1 MSLPIARII
10 SVAFAALFLAAI
22 ALKTFFPGDD
32 PYRCRALKDTGRWI
46 DPPRDEEGNRN
57 PFQKWQPDGC
67 MLNHYASN
75 DIRRCMEGRRIT
87 IVGDST
93 SRYVAHGFSRLIDET
108 RSDLDRDHE
117 KMPKYRG
124 FNMTYHGQMIQR
136 LPNVWLSPHGA
147 PGQQQFAQ
155 NLEAFLGEKQNP
167 PSIIDQEGPALL
179 YIAAGVS
186 FNNEHSLR
194 SELKSNVTNNT
205 AIVSWEK
212 RFKIYKDRLTK
223 IASFVK
229 EHTPNVDV
237 FTTPMDPIDGIGNQI
252 FYAPPTVPLYL
263 GNESERMEDSHRR
276 QAEVFDMHDWL
287 HDVEEDWRLPFVWSI
302 SKLAVGQKKV
312 WIDPNATELHVKRQI
327 ADTRAN
333 ILLNLRCNAKL
344 DRMRSYPY
352 SRTCCT
358 DYGTKPMSQLGF
370 VFLGIIYLGL
380 CIIFEVLD
388 ICGSSSSSK
397 SRQNLF
403 NMKVGFLVLAL
414 LMCYYADRT
423 QMIAKGSKLRS
434 PMEFIGLCIP
444 CIAIT
449 LITIRRSPSAPRNLD
464 ATIKASDQPF
474 LSRHQTDE
482 WKGWMQFFIL
492 IYHWTGTMENTT
504 FFFIRVCVAA
514 YLFQTGY
521 GHTLY
526 FLKRGDFSFNR
537 VAAVLLRLNILTCLL
552 VYFMDTDYMFYYFAP
567 LVSFWFLVVYTT
579 MAVGA
584 KKYNNDPQM
593 VVAKICLSCVLVS
606 TVFWATPFTKWAFR
620 LLRLVFNIQ
629 WSDGE
634 WQYRVR
640 LDIFVVHVGMLAAV
654 INNEMKKK
662 LLHSGLAK
670 VLAMAGVFAIGHY
683 FRATAHLNQTE
694 YKTWHPFMS
703 FVPVLA
709 FIALRNFCSQ
719 VRNHHSMAMAW
730 LGRCSLELYILQFHL
745 LLAGDSNGILIVDG
759 LFGDGSL
766 FGDRWRTLVLVVPI
780 FLWVCSSVAE
790 STSHVVSLIMTEVS
804 DGEDYQKL
812 GAVEKEKVR
821 GSAYLTGPKVRVAGI
836 LGIMW
841 LLNLAT
847 PGHLLPLPQDGSH
860 AISSFP
866 SQPADIPY

>member
-1 MSLPIARII
+1 
-10 SVAFAALFLAAI
+10 
-22 ALKTFFPGDD
+22 
-32 PYRCRALKDTGRWI
+32 
-46 DPPRDEEGNRN
+46 
-57 PFQKWQPDGC
+57 
-67 MLNHYASN
+67 
-75 DIRRCMEGRRIT
+75 
-87 IVGDST
+87 
-93 SRYVAHGFSRLIDET
+93 
-108 RSDLDRDHE
+108 
-117 KMPKYRG
+117 MPKYRG

-136 LPNVWLSPHGA
+136 IPNVWLSSHGT
-147 PGQQQFAQ
+147 PGQEQFAQ
-155 NLEAFLGEKQNP
+155 NLESFLGEKQNP

-179 YIAAGVS
+179 YVAAGVS

-194 SELKSNVTNNT
+194 SELKSNTTNNT
-205 AIVSWEK
+205 AIVSWEN
-212 RFKIYKDRLTK
+212 RFNIYKDRLTR

-229 EHTPNVDV
+229 EHTPNVDA
-237 FTTPMDPIDGIGNQI
+237 FTAPMDPIDGLGNQI

-263 GNESERMEDSHRR
+263 GNKSELMEDSHRR
-276 QAEVFDMHDWL
+276 EAEVLDMHDWL

-302 SKLAVGQKKV
+302 SKLTVGQKKV

-333 ILLNLRCNAKL
+333 ILINLRCNAKL

-358 DYGTKPMSQLGF
+358 DYGTKPISQLGF
-370 VFLGIIYLGL
+370 VFFGIIYLAA
-380 CIIFEVLD
+380 CIICEVLD
-388 ICGSSSSSK
+388 ICGSSK
-397 SRQNLF
+397 PRQKLF
-403 NMKVGFLVLAL
+403 NMKVGFLILAL

-423 QMIAKGSKLRS
+423 QMMAKGSKLRS
-434 PMEFIGLCIP
+434 PMEFIALCVP

-449 LITIRRSPSAPRNLD
+449 LFTIRRSPSPPRDLT
-464 ATIKASDQPF
+464 ATTKAADQPF
-474 LSRHQTDE
+474 LSRYQTDE

-492 IYHWTGTMENTT
+492 IYHWTGTMDNST

-537 VAAVLLRLNILTCLL
+537 VAAVLLRLNILTCSL

-579 MAVGA
+579 MAIGA
-584 KKYNNDPQM
+584 KYNSDPQM
-593 VVAKICLSCVLVS
+593 VVAKICLSCVIVS

-640 LDIFVVHVGMLAAV
+640 LDIFVVYVGMLAAV
-654 INNEMKKK
+654 INNEMKKT
-662 LLHSGLAK
+662 LLHSGLRNI
-670 VLAMAGVFAIGHY
+670 LAIAGVFAIGHY
-683 FRATAHLNQTE
+683 FSATAHLSQTE

-709 FIALRNFCSQ
+709 FIALRNVCGH
-719 VRNHHSMAMAW
+719 VRNYHSIAMAW

-759 LFGDGSL
+759 LFGDGSVL
-766 FGDRWRTLVLVVPI
+766 GDRWRTLVVIVPI

-790 STSHVVSLIMTEVS
+790 STAHVVSLIMTEAS
-804 DGEDYQKL
+804 DGDGYQKP
-812 GAVEKEKVR
+812 GVVETEKVR
-821 GSAYLTGPKVRVAGI
+821 SSTYLTGPKIRVAGI

-847 PGHLLPLPQDGSH
+847 PGHILPIPQDGGHSVNV
-860 AISSFP
+860 FP

>member
-1 MSLPIARII
+1 MH
-10 SVAFAALFLAAI
+10 
-22 ALKTFFPGDD
+22 
-32 PYRCRALKDTGRWI
+32 C
-46 DPPRDEEGNRN
+46 
-57 PFQKWQPDGC
+57 FQ
-67 MLNHYASN
+67 
-75 DIRRCMEGRRIT
+75 
-87 IVGDST
+87 
-93 SRYVAHGFSRLIDET
+93 IDEML
-108 RSDLDRDHE
+108 SDLDREHE
-117 KMPKYRG
+117 KMPMYRG

-136 LPNVWLSPHGA
+136 LPNVWLSPHGT
-147 PGQQQFAQ
+147 PGQEQFAR
-155 NLEAFLGEKQNP
+155 NLETFLGEKQSP

-179 YIAAGVS
+179 YIAAGVA

-194 SELKSNVTNNT
+194 SELKSNITNDT

-212 RFKIYKDRLTK
+212 RFKTYKDRLTK

-229 EHTPNVDV
+229 EHTPNVDA
-237 FTTPMDPIDGIGNQI
+237 FTAPMDPIDGLGNQI
-252 FYAPPTVPLYL
+252 FYAPPTIPLYL
-263 GNESERMEDSHRR
+263 GNNSERVEDSHRR
-276 QAEVFDMHDWL
+276 EAEVLDMHDWL
-287 HDVEEDWRLPFVWSI
+287 HEIEEDWRLPFVWSI
-302 SKLAVGQKKV
+302 SKLTVGQKKA
-312 WIDPNATELHVKRQI
+312 WIDPNATELHVRRQI

-344 DRMRSYPY
+344 DRIRSYPY

-358 DYGTKPMSQLGF
+358 DYGTKPISQLGF
-370 VFLGIIYLGL
+370 VFFGIIYLAA

-388 ICGSSSSSK
+388 ICGSK
-397 SRQNLF
+397 PRQNLF
-403 NMKVGFLVLAL
+403 NMKVGFLILAL

-434 PMEFIGLCIP
+434 PMEFIILCMP
-444 CIAIT
+444 CIAVT
-449 LITIRRSPSAPRNLD
+449 LATIRRSPSPPSRDLTTTITAKAP
-464 ATIKASDQPF
+464 DQPF
-474 LSRHQTDE
+474 LSRYQTDE

-492 IYHWTGTMENTT
+492 IYHWTGTMENSV

-552 VYFMDTDYMFYYFAP
+552 VYFMNTDYMFYYFAP

-584 KKYNNDPQM
+584 KYNSDPQM
-593 VVAKICLSCVLVS
+593 VLAKICLSCLIVS

-629 WSDGE
+629 WSDAE

-640 LDIFVVHVGMLAAV
+640 LDIFVVYVGMLAAV
-654 INNEMKKK
+654 INNEMKKT
-662 LLHSGLAK
+662 LLHSGLRK
-670 VLAMAGVFAIGHY
+670 ILAIAGVFVFGHY
-683 FRATAHLNQTE
+683 FRATAHLSQTE

-703 FVPVLA
+703 FFPVLA
-709 FIALRNFCSQ
+709 FIALRNVCSR
-719 VRNHHSMAMAW
+719 VRNYHSMAMAW

-745 LLAGDSNGILIVDG
+745 LLAADSNGILIVDG
-759 LFGDGSL
+759 FFGDGSL
-766 FGDRWRTLVLVVPI
+766 LGDRGRTLVVIVPI

-790 STSHVVSLIMTEVS
+790 STSHVVGLIMAEVS
-804 DGEDYQKL
+804 EGDGYQKP
-812 GAVEKEKVR
+812 GVVESEKVR
-821 GSAYLTGPKVRVAGI
+821 GSTYLKGPKVRVLGI

-847 PGHLLPLPQDGSH
+847 PGHILTVPQDGGHS
-860 AISSFP
+860 INSFP

>member
-1 MSLPIARII
+1 MKSVIASRPVLIYYCFQI
-10 SVAFAALFLAAI
+10 
-22 ALKTFFPGDD
+22 DD
-32 PYRCRALKDTGRWI
+32 
-46 DPPRDEEGNRN
+46 
-57 PFQKWQPDGC
+57 
-67 MLNHYASN
+67 
-75 DIRRCMEGRRIT
+75 
-87 IVGDST
+87 V
-93 SRYVAHGFSRLIDET
+93 
-108 RSDLDRDHE
+108 RSDLDREHE
-117 KMPKYRG
+117 KMPLYRG

-147 PGQQQFAQ
+147 PGQEQFAR
-155 NLEAFLGEKQNP
+155 NLEAFLGEKQSP
-167 PSIIDQEGPALL
+167 PTIIDQEGPALL
-179 YIAAGVS
+179 YIAAGVA

-194 SELKSNVTNNT
+194 SELKSNVTNGT

-212 RFKIYKDRLTK
+212 RFNTYKDRLTN

-229 EHTPNVDV
+229 EHTPNVDT
-237 FTTPMDPIDGIGNQI
+237 FAAPMDPIDGLGNQI

-263 GNESERMEDSHRR
+263 GNISERMEDSHRR
-276 QAEVFDMHDWL
+276 EAEVFDMHDWL
-287 HDVEEDWRLPFVWSI
+287 HDIEEDWRLPFVWSI
-302 SKLAVGQKKV
+302 SKLTVGQKKV
-312 WIDPNATELHVKRQI
+312 WIDPNATELHVRRQI

-344 DRMRSYPY
+344 DRIRSYPY

-358 DYGTKPMSQLGF
+358 DYGTKPISQLGF
-370 VFLGIIYLGL
+370 VFFGIIYLAA
-380 CIIFEVLD
+380 CIVCEVLD
-388 ICGSSSSSK
+388 ICGSK
-397 SRQNLF
+397 PRQSLF
-403 NMKVGFLVLAL
+403 NMKVGFLILAL

-434 PMEFIGLCIP
+434 PLEFIILCMP
-444 CIAIT
+444 CIAVT
-449 LITIRRSPSAPRNLD
+449 LATIRRSPSPPSRDLTT
-464 ATIKASDQPF
+464 TITTKAADQPF
-474 LSRHQTDE
+474 LSRYQTDE

-492 IYHWTGTMENTT
+492 IYHWTGTMENSV

-552 VYFMDTDYMFYYFAP
+552 VYFMNTDYMFYYFAP

-584 KKYNNDPQM
+584 KYNSDPQM
-593 VVAKICLSCVLVS
+593 VVAKICLSCLIVS

-629 WSDGE
+629 WSDAE

-640 LDIFVVHVGMLAAV
+640 LDIFVVYVGMLAAV
-654 INNEMKKK
+654 INNEMKKTM
-662 LLHSGLAK
+662 LHSGLRK
-670 VLAMAGVFAIGHY
+670 ILAIAGVFVIGHY
-683 FRATAHLNQTE
+683 FRATAHLSQTE
-694 YKTWHPFMS
+694 YKTWHTFMS
-703 FVPVLA
+703 FFPVLA
-709 FIALRNFCSQ
+709 FIALRNVCSH
-719 VRNHHSMAMAW
+719 VRNYHSMAMAW

-745 LLAGDSNGILIVDG
+745 LLAADSNGILIVDG

-766 FGDRWRTLVLVVPI
+766 LRDRWRTLVVIVPI

-790 STSHVVSLIMTEVS
+790 STSHVVGLIMTEAS
-804 DGEDYQKL
+804 YRDGYQKP
-812 GAVEKEKVR
+812 GAVESEKVR
-821 GSAYLTGPKVRVAGI
+821 GSTYITGPKVRVVVI

-847 PGHLLPLPQDGSH
+847 PGHILPVPQDGGHS
-860 AISSFP
+860 ISSFL

>member
-1 MSLPIARII
+1 M
-10 SVAFAALFLAAI
+10 
-22 ALKTFFPGDD
+22 
-32 PYRCRALKDTGRWI
+32 
-46 DPPRDEEGNRN
+46 
-57 PFQKWQPDGC
+57 
-67 MLNHYASN
+67 
-75 DIRRCMEGRRIT
+75 
-87 IVGDST
+87 
-93 SRYVAHGFSRLIDET
+93 HGFQIDEM
-108 RSDLDRDHE
+108 RSDIDREQE
-117 KMPKYRG
+117 KMPMYRG

-136 LPNVWLSPHGA
+136 LPNVWLSPHGS
-147 PGQQQFAQ
+147 PGQEQFAR
-155 NLEAFLGEKQNP
+155 NLEAFLGEKQSP

-179 YIAAGVS
+179 YIAAGVA

-194 SELKSNVTNNT
+194 PELKSNITNDT

-212 RFKIYKDRLTK
+212 RFKTYKDRLTK

-229 EHTPNVDV
+229 EHTPNVDA
-237 FTTPMDPIDGIGNQI
+237 FTAPMDPIDGLGNQI
-252 FYAPPTVPLYL
+252 FYAPPTIPLYL
-263 GNESERMEDSHRR
+263 GNNSERMEDSHRR
-276 QAEVFDMHDWL
+276 EAEVFDMHDWL
-287 HDVEEDWRLPFVWSI
+287 QDIEEDWRLPFVWSI
-302 SKLAVGQKKV
+302 SKLTVGQKKA
-312 WIDPNATELHVKRQI
+312 WIDPNATELHVRRQI

-344 DRMRSYPY
+344 DRIRSYPY

-358 DYGTKPMSQLGF
+358 DYGTKPISQLGF
-370 VFLGIIYLGL
+370 VFFGIIYLAA
-380 CIIFEVLD
+380 CIVCEILD
-388 ICGSSSSSK
+388 ICGSK
-397 SRQNLF
+397 PRQNLF
-403 NMKVGFLVLAL
+403 NMKVGFLVLSL

-434 PMEFIGLCIP
+434 PMEFIILCVP
-444 CIAIT
+444 CIAVT
-449 LITIRRSPSAPRNLD
+449 LATIRRSPSPPSRDLT
-464 ATIKASDQPF
+464 TITAKAADQPF
-474 LSRHQTDE
+474 LSRYQTDE

-492 IYHWTGTMENTT
+492 IYHWTGTMENSV

-537 VAAVLLRLNILTCLL
+537 VATVLLRLNILTCLL
-552 VYFMDTDYMFYYFAP
+552 VYFMNTDYMFYYFAP

-584 KKYNNDPQM
+584 KYNSDPQM
-593 VVAKICLSCVLVS
+593 VLAKICLSCLIVS
-606 TVFWATPFTKWAFR
+606 TVFWTTPFTKWSFR

-629 WSDGE
+629 WSDAE

-640 LDIFVVHVGMLAAV
+640 LDIFVVYVGMLAAV
-654 INNEMKKK
+654 INNEMKKTM
-662 LLHSGLAK
+662 LHSGLRK
-670 VLAMAGVFAIGHY
+670 VLAFAGVVVIGHY
-683 FRATAHLNQTE
+683 FRATAHLSQTE

-703 FVPVLA
+703 FFPVLA
-709 FIALRNFCSQ
+709 FIALRNVCSH
-719 VRNHHSMAMAW
+719 VRNYHSMAMAW

-766 FGDRWRTLVLVVPI
+766 LGDRWRTLFIIVPI

-790 STSHVVSLIMTEVS
+790 STSHVVGLIMTETS
-804 DGEDYQKL
+804 DGDGYQKP
-812 GAVEKEKVR
+812 GVVESEKVR
-821 GSAYLTGPKVRVAGI
+821 GSTSLTGPKVRVVGI

-847 PGHLLPLPQDGSH
+847 PGHILPVPQDGGHS
-860 AISSFP
+860 ISSFP